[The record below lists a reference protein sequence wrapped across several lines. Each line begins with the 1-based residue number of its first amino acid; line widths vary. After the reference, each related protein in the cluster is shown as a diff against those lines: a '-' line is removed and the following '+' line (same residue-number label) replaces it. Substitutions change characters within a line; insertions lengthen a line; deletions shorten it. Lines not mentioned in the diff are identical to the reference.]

1 MSFLLHNL
9 LSLVM
14 GLAILAA
21 PVLCLCAEKPA
32 PREQQAH
39 QCCAANDTDPTQHE
53 KDHSGACTHCG
64 AQTVRLSLDQSPSL
78 ELMLP
83 LALLP
88 MATEID
94 LMLHSELVAANVAS
108 AQDPPGNPTPVQSH
122 TCSLT

>member
-1 MSFLLHNL
+1 MSFLVHNL

-32 PREQQAH
+32 TREQTH
-39 QCCAANDTDPTQHE
+39 QCCAAKETAPTQDE

-64 AQTVRLSLDQSPSL
+64 AQTVRLSMDQSPSF

-83 LALLP
+83 LALVP
-88 MATEID
+88 MAMEID
-94 LMLHSELVAANVAS
+94 LMLETELVAVSVAS